1 MESLGETVRPAT
13 FGRRKLTPRACV
25 ADSKRHIRTFLADA
39 LEELGFVTFE
49 CAEAADLKQA
59 LDTQTPDLVVLGLA
73 AEGLEAKTI
82 LELLATTH
90 FNGKILP
97 VGLRDSVLATATRQ
111 LGAELGLPLLP
122 ILPTPFGAESLRDS
136 VAMLLPA
143 EAPPSPAVDVAEAL
157 KAGWLELWYQQKID
171 ARTLIPRGAEALIRM
186 RHPAW
191 GVVPPAYF
199 IPDENDRNFRSLS
212 EFVIGRAI
220 DDWRYFIEQNGPV
233 DISINLPMAF
243 LQDRETIRELCLQ
256 MPAHPAFGGL
266 LIELKSADVIG
277 NIDMAIDIARQIR
290 FHNIAISI
298 DDVGP
303 EWPSLMGLETFPFVE
318 LKVDRQFVTGCADD
332 RLKQT
337 VCRGIIDLADGYGA
351 RTVAEGVESRADF
364 LAAHEMGFDL
374 AQGFLFG
381 KATTAKKFARSALAR
396 PILVP
401 Q

>member
-1 MESLGETVRPAT
+1 MESLGVMSRPAT
-13 FGRRKLTPRACV
+13 FGQRRLTPRACV
-25 ADSKRHIRTFLADA
+25 ADGKRHIRTFLADA

-49 CAEAADLKQA
+49 CAEAADLKQV
-59 LDTQTPDLVVLGLA
+59 LETQTPDLVVLGLS
-73 AEGLEAKTI
+73 AEGTEAQAI
-82 LELLATTH
+82 LELLAAAR

-122 ILPTPFGAESLRDS
+122 ILPTPFGADSLRDS
-136 VAMLLPA
+136 VAMLLPS
-143 EAPPSPAVDVAEAL
+143 EAPPSLPVDVAEAL

-171 ARTLIPRGAEALIRM
+171 ARTLMPRGAEALIRM

-191 GVVPPAYF
+191 GVVPPASF
-199 IPDENDRNFRSLS
+199 IPDENDRTFRSLS

-220 DDWRYFIEQNGPV
+220 DDWHYFIEQNGPV
-233 DISINLPMAF
+233 DLSINLPMTF
-243 LQDRETIRELCLQ
+243 LEDRQTVRDLCAQ
-256 MPAHPAFGGL
+256 MPAHPAFGGM
-266 LIELKSADVIG
+266 LIELKSAEVIG
-277 NIDMAIDIARQIR
+277 NVDLAIDIARQIR

-298 DDVGP
+298 DDLGP
-303 EWPSLMGLETFPFVE
+303 EWPALMGLESFPFVE

-337 VCRGIIDLADGYGA
+337 VCRGIIDLADSYGA
-351 RTVAEGVESRADF
+351 RTVAEGVESRTDF

-381 KATTAKKFARSALAR
+381 KASTAKKFARSSLAR